1 MSPLV
6 AVQPGE
12 AAGHSRSR
20 ACPLI
25 ARRLNLGRRHQRLRR
40 PTVRKGGAALI
51 ASVRRICQICIDGG
65 PGGPYPRR
73 NRKSCRH
80 DKSCVSR
87 CRPVDQSTPSAVVLA
102 LTGCSGLSAPTAQS
116 IAGLSPSGNVTI
128 TADFVAGLG
137 GGRTLYYQGRHIHS
151 NCREVFSA
159 LAGGEDRRLGR
170 GLQAR
175 QRSRV
180 SGQYTQSTGAAGSS
194 TSGGSDLWLQ
204 NSAGVIMHLQGTST
218 GAMLPLGRDEIFI
231 RMVQ

>member
-1 MSPLV
+1 
-6 AVQPGE
+6 
-12 AAGHSRSR
+12 
-20 ACPLI
+20 
-25 ARRLNLGRRHQRLRR
+25 
-40 PTVRKGGAALI
+40 
-51 ASVRRICQICIDGG
+51 
-65 PGGPYPRR
+65 
-73 NRKSCRH
+73 
-80 DKSCVSR
+80 
-87 CRPVDQSTPSAVVLA
+87 
-102 LTGCSGLSAPTAQS
+102 
-116 IAGLSPSGNVTI
+116 VTI